1 MPLLETTEES
11 ESVGL
16 WGACREIF
24 EENLNNYSRI

>member
-11 ESVGL
+11 EAVEL

-24 EENLNNYSRI
+24 EKKSE

>member
-11 ESVGL
+11 KTVGL

-24 EENLNNYSRI
+24 EEKSE